1 MKALI
6 ERLLG
11 RSSGREN
18 RKFER
23 YKVTAPLAVTIDGN
37 EYVCE
42 IDNVSAGG
50 LLLKPAVEV
59 EVGMILTV
67 TDHRTGL
74 GIRAEVLG
82 NTDVGTRMRSEFGR
96 RAASSLSGQ
105 DHSRHRRGPIPGTSV
120 WPADLSDGARGS

>member
-1 MKALI
+1 MMGFI
-6 ERLLG
+6 GRLFG
-11 RSSGREN
+11 RREM

-23 YKVTAPLAVTIDGN
+23 YKVTAPLAVTIDGK

-50 LLLKPAVEV
+50 LLLKPPVEA
-59 EVGMILTV
+59 EIGTILTV

-82 NTDVGTRMRSEFGR
+82 NTDVGTRMKFESEE
-96 RAASSLSGQ
+96 A
-105 DHSRHRRGPIPGTSV
+105 
-120 WPADLSDGARGS
+120 GSIVAIWVKTTHDTEDD